1 MISAFQPLGCGERE
15 RPAPAGAVG
24 AEWGQPL
31 VSWAALVPLENG
43 SKAAIGAAVV
53 SAHLRVQRH
62 AYARLCTRVR
72 RCTPC
77 DTHRRAHHRDALHRY
92 TYDAICVCAPH
103 VHMCN
108 KHTCQM
114 ASHRHVRAE
123 RTHVQCRYTKGPSE
137 TFTLTGGTPLAA
149 APKVPPSA
157 CGPVGARPPPETWP
171 RAVALTPLTHSL
183 CSLDS
188 ATSKMR

>member
-1 MISAFQPLGCGERE
+1 M
-15 RPAPAGAVG
+15 
-24 AEWGQPL
+24 
-31 VSWAALVPLENG
+31 
-43 SKAAIGAAVV
+43 GAAPGLLGSTCPSGKWVEG
-53 SAHLRVQRH
+53 SDWRCSCFCSPACPD
-62 AYARLCTRVR
+62 ARVR
-72 RCTPC
+72 SPVHTRSQVHTLRHTDVHTTETHCT
-77 DTHRRAHHRDALHRY
+77 DTR
-92 TYDAICVCAPH
+92 TTPSDAICVCAPH
-103 VHMCN
+103 VHMGN

-188 ATSKMR
+188 VTSKMR